1 MSFAQFP
8 LDARLQQG
16 VAEMDFTTPTPI
28 QVAAIPPAL
37 QGHDILGSAETGT
50 GKTAAFLLPTMH
62 KLLNA
67 PTQKN
72 QQRSGPRVLV
82 LVPTRELALQVA
94 DHAERLGA
102 HTKLRS
108 AAIFGGVSLVNQEK
122 VLQRGVDIV
131 IATPGRLLDH
141 VQRRNIAFGNLE
153 VFILDEADRM
163 LDVGFL
169 PDIRKVA
176 RLLPRQRQ
184 TMLFS
189 ATLQPILE
197 LASEVTHDP
206 VRVGV
211 EKRAAPA
218 VIDQTLFPV
227 PEDRKIQALQAL
239 LRQDGVNSVLVF
251 TRTKHRA
258 DKVVKNLQRS
268 GVAAAVI
275 HSNRS
280 QNQRIAALEA
290 FRSGQA
296 RVLVATDI
304 AARGIDVEG
313 VSHVVNFD
321 LPSVAEDYVHR
332 IGRTGRAQMAG
343 AAFTLVTPT
352 DEVMVRKIETI
363 LKQRIQRE
371 RLAGISD
378 AVPGTGLPDVEA
390 MRRYLEA
397 KRNSGGQAAPA
408 KPRLDPAKASTPRRP
423 G

>member
-1 MSFAQFP
+1 MQ
-8 LDARLQQG
+8 
-16 VAEMDFTTPTPI
+16 
-28 QVAAIPPAL
+28 
-37 QGHDILGSAETGT
+37 
-50 GKTAAFLLPTMH
+50 
-62 KLLNA
+62 KLLASPANKSQPRTA
-67 PTQKN
+67 
-72 QQRSGPRVLV
+72 PRVLV

-94 DHAERLGA
+94 DHAQRLGA
-102 HTKLRS
+102 HTRLRS

-122 VLQRGVDIV
+122 ALQRGVDIV

-141 VQRRNIAFGNLE
+141 VQRRNINFGSIE
-153 VFILDEADRM
+153 VFVLDEADRM

-189 ATLQPILE
+189 ATLEPIMG
-197 LASEVTHDP
+197 LASEVTNNP

-211 EKRAAPA
+211 EKAAAPA
-218 VIDQTLFPV
+218 VIAQTLFPV

-258 DKVVKNLQRS
+258 DKVARNLQRA
-268 GVAAAVI
+268 GVVAAVI

-290 FRSGQA
+290 FRNGQA

-343 AAFTLVTPT
+343 AAFTLVTPN

-363 LKQRIQRE
+363 LKQRIQRQ
-371 RLAGISD
+371 RLDGISD
-378 AVPGTGLPDVEA
+378 AVQGTGLPDTET

-397 KRNSGGQAAPA
+397 KRNGGGHAVH
-408 KPRLDPAKASTPRRP
+408 RGR
-423 G
+423 

>member
-8 LDARLQQG
+8 IDARLQQG
-16 VAEMDFTTPTPI
+16 VREMDFTQPTPI

-37 QGHDILGSAETGT
+37 KGNDILGSDETGT
-50 GKTAAFLLPTMH
+50 GKTAAYLLPIMH
-62 KLLNA
+62 QLLAA
-67 PTQKN
+67 PSKQKN
-72 QQRSGPRVLV
+72 QPATAPRVLV

-108 AAIFGGVSLVNQEK
+108 VAIFGGVSLVNQEK
-122 VLQRGVDIV
+122 VLRRGVDIV

-141 VQRRNIAFGNLE
+141 VQRKNITFGSIE
-153 VFILDEADRM
+153 VFVLDEADRM

-189 ATLQPILE
+189 ATLQPIMA
-197 LASEVTHDP
+197 LAEEVTHQP

-211 EKRAAPA
+211 EKAAAPA
-218 VIDQTLFPV
+218 VIAQTLFPV

-258 DKVVKNLQRS
+258 DKVARNLQRA
-268 GVAAAVI
+268 GVVAAVI

-290 FRSGQA
+290 FRNGQA

-363 LKQRIQRE
+363 LKQRIQRQ
-371 RLAGISD
+371 RLDGISD
-378 AVPGTGLPDVEA
+378 AVQGTGLPDKETF
-390 MRRYLEA
+390 RRYLET
-397 KRNSGGQAAPA
+397 KSGSASRPAP
-408 KPRLDPAKASTPRRP
+408 RYN
-423 G
+423 